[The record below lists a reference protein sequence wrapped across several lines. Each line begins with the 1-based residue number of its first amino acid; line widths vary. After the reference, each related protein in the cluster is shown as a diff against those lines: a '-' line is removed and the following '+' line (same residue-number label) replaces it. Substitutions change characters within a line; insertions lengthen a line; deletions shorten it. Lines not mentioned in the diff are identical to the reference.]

1 MKANEQAIHLIF
13 DALGKVE
20 TMNNMVPDDL
30 LDEAGHKLYAAMN
43 LLAEDIQSN
52 VGTVLKDKLKN
63 PTGDV
68 NKWLELRVKDWK
80 QEANKDIKKDD
91 TE

>member
-20 TMNNMVPDDL
+20 TMNNMVPNDL
-30 LDEAGHKLYAAMN
+30 LDEASDKLYAAMN

-80 QEANKDIKKDD
+80 QEADKEMRK
-91 TE
+91 ESLQ